1 MQNQKQGF
9 RSEMILNVYAIHLK
23 KIAGCAAT
31 YGEQIG
37 ALALCTAAVSAYN
50 LCYLIM
56 LSASPSTR
64 QSTHLRFGHLAMT

>member
-9 RSEMILNVYAIHLK
+9 QSEMILNMYTIHLK

-37 ALALCTAAVSAYN
+37 ALALCTAVVGAYN
-50 LCYLIM
+50 Y
-56 LSASPSTR
+56 AT
-64 QSTHLRFGHLAMT
+64 